1 MFFPLFRFY
10 QKENEK
16 PNQTLSGGFSFVKG
30 SVIFLGF
37 LQFLS
42 NQSQKGK
49 SNYGLRQPKLIM
61 LSLEREAQTDRE
73 NKLYIVYSA

>member
-16 PNQTLSGGFSFVKG
+16 HNQTLSGGFSFVKG

-42 NQSQKGK
+42 NQSQKRK
-49 SNYGLRQPKLIM
+49 SNYGLRQPKLIRSEKPRYLEIV
-61 LSLEREAQTDRE
+61 LSL
-73 NKLYIVYSA
+73 